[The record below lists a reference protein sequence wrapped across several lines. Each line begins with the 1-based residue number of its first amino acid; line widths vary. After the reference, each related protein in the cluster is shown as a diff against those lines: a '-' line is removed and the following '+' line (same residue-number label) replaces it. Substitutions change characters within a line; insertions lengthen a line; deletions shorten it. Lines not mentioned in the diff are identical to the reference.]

1 MDMVTPRNPFATWH
15 LTIFV
20 ALVLGSSGCSGLPV
34 PITITVPPANQS
46 VSLLQRATFKVT
58 AAGSGPVAYQWQ
70 RNGADIPGATSPEYT
85 TARTTMADD
94 GAEFRVS
101 VSNPRGPQLS
111 APATL
116 TVGPGIDVPTYHY
129 ENMRLGQDLSEKLL
143 TPALVN
149 QTTFGKL
156 GEFVVDGLVDAQP
169 LYLSNVTI
177 PNVGAR
183 NVLYVATEHG
193 SVFAFDADSVNGN
206 TAAYL
211 WKTSTLLPN
220 ESPSDDRDC
229 NSVTPEIG
237 VTATPVIDRN
247 RGAIYLVATS
257 KDATGNYYQRLHALD
272 LTTGKELLDG
282 PTTITATY
290 PSSGI
295 NSSNGNV
302 TFVPKHYLERAALL
316 EVNGNIYTT
325 WASHCDLGSY
335 SSWVIAY
342 SADTL
347 QQTSVL
353 NLVPNGEK
361 GGIWMSGAGP
371 AADAAGN
378 IYIILGNGDFDT
390 ATGTNGL
397 PLNGNCGNCFVKL
410 SSSPLSL
417 LDYFTPWNTVSES
430 DQDYDLGS
438 GGPMLLP
445 DVIDSSGNTRHLA
458 IGAGKDVKLYVVD
471 RDNMGKFSAS
481 TNNIYQELDTALSG
495 IVFSKP
501 AFFNGTVYYGS
512 SSDAIKAFPVA
523 GGKLSATPSSV
534 SPNKFPYPGTTP
546 TISANGTTNGIVWAV
561 WNTTTASL
569 FAFDATN
576 LANILYV
583 SSETPNSRDDFSGN
597 KFITPV
603 VANGNVYVGTPN
615 TVAVFGLLP

>member
-1 MDMVTPRNPFATWH
+1 MDVVTPRNPFATWH
-15 LTIFV
+15 LTIF
-20 ALVLGSSGCSGLPV
+20 ATLVLGSSGCSGLPV

-46 VSLLQRATFKVT
+46 VSLLQSATFRVT

-70 RNGADIPGATSPEYT
+70 KNGADIPGATSREYT
-85 TARTTMADD
+85 TPRTMMADN
-94 GAEFRVS
+94 GAEFRVA

-129 ENMRLGQDLSEKLL
+129 ENMRLGQDLNEKVL

-149 QTTFGKL
+149 ETTFGKL

-177 PNVGAR
+177 PTVGPR

-193 SVFAFDADSVNGN
+193 SVFAFDADSINGN
-206 TAAYL
+206 TDTYL
-211 WKTSTLLPN
+211 WKASTLLPN
-220 ESPSDDRDC
+220 EVPSDDRDC

-247 RGAIYLVATS
+247 RGAIYVVAMS
-257 KDATGNYYQRLHALD
+257 KDATGTYYQRLHALD
-272 LTTGKELLDG
+272 LTTGKELLGG
-282 PTTITATY
+282 PSTITATY

-390 ATGTNGL
+390 TAGTNGL
-397 PLNGNCGNCFVKL
+397 PLNGNCGNCFVKV
-410 SSSPLSL
+410 SSLPLTL

-430 DQDYDLGS
+430 DKDYDLGS

-445 DVIDSSGNTRHLA
+445 DVVDSSGNTRHLA

-481 TNNIYQELDTALSG
+481 SNNIYQELDTALSG

-501 AFFNGTVYYGS
+501 AYFNGTVYYGA
-512 SSDAIKAFPVA
+512 SSDVVKAFPVP
-523 GGKLSATPSSV
+523 GGKLSATPSSM
-534 SPNKFPYPGTTP
+534 SPSKFPYPGTTP

-561 WNTTTASL
+561 WNSPTASL
-569 FAFDATN
+569 LAFDATN
-576 LANILYV
+576 LANTLYI
-583 SSETPNSRDDFSGN
+583 SSQTPNSRDDFSGN
-597 KFITPV
+597 KFITPI

-615 TVAVFGLLP
+615 SVAVFGLLP

>member
-1 MDMVTPRNPFATWH
+1 MDVVTPRNPFATWH
-15 LTIFV
+15 LTIF
-20 ALVLGSSGCSGLPV
+20 ATLVLGSSGCSGLPV
-34 PITITVPPANQS
+34 PITITAPPANQS
-46 VSLLQRATFKVT
+46 VALLQSATFRVV

-70 RNGADIPGATSPEYT
+70 KNGTDITGATGPAYT
-85 TARTTMADD
+85 TPRTTMADN
-94 GAEFRVS
+94 GAEFRVA

-129 ENMRLGQDLSEKLL
+129 ENMRLGQDLSEKVL

-169 LYLSNVTI
+169 LYLSDVTI
-177 PNVGAR
+177 PTVGAR
-183 NVLYVATEHG
+183 NVLYVVTEHG

-257 KDATGNYYQRLHALD
+257 KDANGNYYQRLHALD

-325 WASHCDLGSY
+325 WASHCDLASY

-390 ATGTNGL
+390 TVGTNGL
-397 PLNGNCGNCFVKL
+397 PLNGNCGNCFVKV
-410 SSSPLSL
+410 SSLPLTL

-445 DVIDSSGNTRHLA
+445 DIVDSSGNTRHLA

-501 AFFNGTVYYGS
+501 AFFNGTVYYGA
-512 SSDAIKAFPVA
+512 SSDVIKAFPVA
-523 GGKLSATPSSV
+523 GGKLSATPSSM
-534 SPNKFPYPGTTP
+534 SPSKFPYPGTTP

-561 WNTTTASL
+561 WNSTTASL

-576 LANILYV
+576 LANTLYI
-583 SSETPNSRDDFSGN
+583 SSQTPNSRDDFSGN
-597 KFITPV
+597 KFITPI

>member
-1 MDMVTPRNPFATWH
+1 MDGVTLRNPLRTWH
-15 LTIFV
+15 LTIF
-20 ALVLGSSGCSGLPV
+20 ATLVLGSSGCSGLPV
-34 PITITVPPANQS
+34 PISITMQPANQN
-46 VSLLQRATFKVT
+46 VALLQSATFRVV

-70 RNGADIPGATSPEYT
+70 KNGTDIAGATGPAYT
-85 TARTTMADD
+85 TPRTTMADS
-94 GAEFRVS
+94 GTEFRVS
-101 VSNPRGPQLS
+101 ASNARGQQLS
-111 APATL
+111 SSATL
-116 TVGPGIDVPTYHY
+116 TVSPGIDVPTYHY
-129 ENMRLGQDLSEKLL
+129 ENMRLGQDLSEKIL

-149 QTTFGKL
+149 QTAFGKL

-177 PNVGAR
+177 PSVGAR
-183 NVLYVATEHG
+183 NVLYVVTEHG

-206 TAAYL
+206 TGTYL

-229 NSVTPEIG
+229 NAVTPEIG
-237 VTATPVIDRN
+237 VTSTPVIDRS

-257 KDATGNYYQRLHALD
+257 KDATGSYHQRLHALD
-272 LTTGKELLDG
+272 LTTGKELLGG
-282 PTTITATY
+282 PTTIAATY
-290 PSSGI
+290 PSSAI
-295 NSSNGNV
+295 NSSNGSV
-302 TFVPKHYLERAALL
+302 TFNPSVYLERAALI
-316 EVNGNIYTT
+316 EVNGIVYTT

-397 PLNGNCGNCFVKL
+397 PLNGNCGNCFVKI

-430 DQDYDLGS
+430 DKDYDLGS

-445 DVIDSSGNTRHLA
+445 DVVDSSGNTRHLA

-481 TNNIYQELDTALSG
+481 SNNIYQELDTALFG

-501 AFFNGTVYYGS
+501 AYFNGTVYYGS
-512 SSDAIKAFPVA
+512 SSDAVKAFPVT
-523 GGKLSATPSSV
+523 GGKLSGTPSSM
-534 SPNKFPYPGTTP
+534 SANKFPYPGTTP

-561 WNTTTASL
+561 WNSTPAML

-576 LANILYV
+576 LANILYI
-583 SSETPNSRDDFSGN
+583 SSQAANSRDEFSGN
-597 KFITPV
+597 KFITPI

-615 TVAVFGLLP
+615 SVAVFGLLP